1 MVRALAINNG
11 KAAGAHGPQ
20 CGHGFTQG
28 LRSCRYACT
37 LIFPLRIAI
46 QVRYS
51 LRRKGVEVEEGISG
65 GDTEAAQ
72 MNPLQNL
79 SPKFCYL
86 IDNALFILFLI
97 LLLMLKPLP
106 FWCGA
111 DELDENANETVILN
125 TTISFNST
133 RRAAARA
140 KGAVAGAIEVGRRVV
155 SNSVPSLPCNAGVEH
170 SRCILLH

>member
-1 MVRALAINNG
+1 MVRAVPIKNG
-11 KAAGAHGPQ
+11 KAAGAHGSQ

-51 LRRKGVEVEEGISG
+51 LRRKKVEVEEGISG
-65 GDTEAAQ
+65 GDTEAQ
-72 MNPLQNL
+72 MNPLENV

-106 FWCGA
+106 FWCED
-111 DELDENANETVILN
+111 DELDGNANETVILN

-140 KGAVAGAIEVGRRVV
+140 KGAVAGAVGVGRRVV
-155 SNSVPSLPCNAGVEH
+155 SNCVPSLPCNAGVEH

>member
-1 MVRALAINNG
+1 MVRAFAIKNG
-11 KAAGAHGPQ
+11 KAAGAHGSQ

-51 LRRKGVEVEEGISG
+51 LRRKAVEVEGGISG
-65 GDTEAAQ
+65 GDTEAQ
-72 MNPLQNL
+72 MNPLENL

-86 IDNALFILFLI
+86 IDNALFILFLN
-97 LLLMLKPLP
+97 
-106 FWCGA
+106 
-111 DELDENANETVILN
+111 ENANETVILN